1 MTTSFDVTTEDVQQ
15 VIAESAGS
23 VPDEVWQAL
32 EATRAFLETQQRLP
46 QFVTSMTGT
55 GGVFQ
60 R

>member
-1 MTTSFDVTTEDVQQ
+1 MRISLDATTQDVQQ
-15 VIAESAGS
+15 IIAESADS